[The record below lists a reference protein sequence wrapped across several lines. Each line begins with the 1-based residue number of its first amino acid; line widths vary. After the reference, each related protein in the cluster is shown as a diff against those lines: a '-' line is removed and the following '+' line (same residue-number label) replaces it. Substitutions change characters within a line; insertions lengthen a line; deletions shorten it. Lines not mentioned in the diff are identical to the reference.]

1 MSIFEK
7 TYTFTDNYSL
17 DYILMPSSIKKALPV
32 TVTAVV
38 LWAVLA
44 FIQKPFLLKTN
55 DLSLFLFD
63 WNFLKESFMIPGG
76 FLGWAGSFFTQFMYL
91 PWLGSL
97 LWVSLLWLSYLL
109 TIRIFRIP
117 SELTA
122 LAAIPAAILVIAN
135 MSLGYGIFIMRSQD
149 YFFAPTLGYLL
160 ILGITWAVANSPK
173 VWEKIVILTIAAFA
187 GYILAGIFALTGVL
201 TAGICVLTSDREKA
215 LPASGGIISCIVSA
229 ALCIAAPLLL
239 YGLFTRY
246 RLADS
251 WDMGLPA
258 ISDDEWTDGMR
269 LPYRILLG
277 LSVVFASV
285 CGLWRKIAPKRGI
298 KAIANPIIAV
308 ILIATTVLLWHKDAN
323 FKAELKMSIAADQSD
338 WKQVV
343 EIYRKATTKN
353 FNREKK
359 TLDKRKDALDIAA
372 GHIDANL
379 TIDKFDENIY
389 QPTRLMVLFRDLAL
403 LKQGRA
409 LDAAF
414 TMRDGG
420 KGQNTPH
427 IIPMAFQAARQLYL
441 NYGVVNLA
449 YRWCLEDQVE
459 HGWCFGTLK
468 YMATYAT
475 LLNET
480 EFAAKYFDKLDRTLF
495 YRKWSRKH
503 RSLSEDA
510 GEMSKSMPYRE
521 ILPYMSFSDR
531 MSNDHVKCETYLM
544 QHFAEDRDILASP
557 EFDRAALLWAMRTQD
572 ISLFWKA
579 LAQYLETSAD
589 KTIPHNVQE
598 AIYLYSTL
606 ENEDMGIPIDKSV
619 KDSYAMFIR
628 YLQQAGFQ
636 SEKEARFPMLM
647 KFGNT
652 FYYYYYFV
660 RGLQTF

>member
-1 MSIFEK
+1 MSSF
-7 TYTFTDNYSL
+7 
-17 DYILMPSSIKKALPV
+17 IKKTLPIPV
-32 TVTAVV
+32 AAVV
-38 LWAVLA
+38 LWGVLT
-44 FIQKPFLLKTN
+44 FTQRPFLLKTS

-63 WNFLKESFMIPGG
+63 WDFLKESLMIPGG
-76 FLGWAGSFFTQFMYL
+76 FLGWAGSFFTQFLYI

-97 LWVSLLWLSYLL
+97 LWVALLWISYVL
-109 TIRIFRIP
+109 TKRIFRIP
-117 SELTA
+117 RELSA
-122 LAAIPAAILVIAN
+122 LAAIPAAVLVIAN
-135 MSLGYGIFIMRSQD
+135 MSLGYGMFIMRFQD

-160 ILGITWAVANSPK
+160 ILGIASAVMNASK
-173 VWEKIVILTIAAFA
+173 LWEKIAILTVMGFA
-187 GYILAGIFALTGVL
+187 GYVLAGIFALTGVL
-201 TAGICVLTSDREKA
+201 VAGICVLVSAKEKSQP
-215 LPASGGIISCIVSA
+215 LSRGVISCIVSFL
-229 ALCIAAPLLL
+229 LCIAVPLLL
-239 YGLFTRY
+239 YGRFTRY

-251 WDMGLPA
+251 WSMGLPA
-258 ISDDEWTDGMR
+258 ISDDEWTAGIR
-269 LPYRILLG
+269 LPYWILFCLTIA
-277 LSVVFASV
+277 FAS
-285 CGLWRKIAPKRGI
+285 AYGI
-298 KAIANPIIAV
+298 WGKLRLKQSWEKTANPV
-308 ILIATTVLLWHKDAN
+308 IVIFLIAAISLFWYKDAN
-323 FKAELKMSIAADQSD
+323 FKAELKMSIAVDQSD
-338 WKQVV
+338 WKQVT
-343 EIYRKATTKN
+343 EIYRKASVKYLD
-353 FNREKK
+353 REKK
-359 TLDKRKDALDIAA
+359 ALGKRKNALETAT
-372 GHIDANL
+372 GTIDANL
-379 TIDKFDENIY
+379 TIDKFDEIIY

-420 KGQNTPH
+420 KGQDSPH

-475 LLNET
+475 LMNET
-480 EFAAKYFDKLDRTLF
+480 EFAAKYFDKLDKTLF
-495 YRKWSRKH
+495 YRKWSRAH
-503 RSLSEDA
+503 RPLSENA
-510 GEMSKSMPYRE
+510 VEMSKAMPYKE

-531 MSNDHVKCETYLM
+531 MSNDHVKCESYLM
-544 QHFAEDRDILASP
+544 QHFAEDRDVMASP

-572 ISLFWKA
+572 INLFWKA

-598 AIYLYSTL
+598 AIYLYCTL
-606 ENEDMGIPIDKSV
+606 ENVDIGIPVDKSV
-619 KDSYAMFIR
+619 KDSYAIFIK